1 MAWKKEAFGTLE
13 NGAAVSKYTLT
24 NENGVSAAF
33 TDLGGTWLEMK
44 VPDRDGKL
52 ADVLLGY
59 DSVEDILTKSGHM
72 GEIVGATPTGSEAQ
86 PLH

>member
-33 TDLGGTWLEMK
+33 TDLGGIWLEMK
-44 VPDRDGKL
+44 VPDPET
-52 ADVLLGY
+52 ANWQTYCSGY
-59 DSVEDILTKSGHM
+59 DFR
-72 GEIVGATPTGSEAQ
+72 
-86 PLH
+86 

>member
-33 TDLGGTWLEMK
+33 TDLG
-44 VPDRDGKL
+44 RHIF
-52 ADVLLGY
+52 LL
-59 DSVEDILTKSGHM
+59 
-72 GEIVGATPTGSEAQ
+72 
-86 PLH
+86 